1 MEIEYMNND
10 ILTAFK
16 ASDLVD
22 KNINFLIGSGASA
35 GYIPTLWIKDDVTYE
50 DILTN
55 KKYQE
60 IENVIYHSYYDDIL
74 SKSFCITP
82 SDFKE
87 KLKFKKTFINY
98 LRFIKKLSS
107 LVDKK
112 SANQIRRANIFTT
125 NYDLFLEKAS
135 DLLLKNNTGF
145 IFNDGGRGLHT
156 RHLNIS
162 NFHTSTWHQ
171 GTNDLYKFEIP
182 TINLIKMHGSISWN
196 KVNEDTI
203 SIRYLDNLPDELSIE
218 TDHYL
223 DINETIEKVD
233 ELYYFDGAKNAIE
246 LSREDEEILQTF
258 RTEYDKLAIVN
269 PTKAKF
275 EETVFQQHYYQSL
288 RLLSYELEK
297 PQTIL
302 ICFGFSFK
310 DEHIREIIQRSLSNP
325 SLVIYIFCYKL
336 KDKENIK
343 KIISSKKIVFISPNS
358 YTDENNIDFKRFISC
373 IFPKNNE
380 YSLRGLTCNL

>member
-1 MEIEYMNND
+1 MNND

-35 GYIPTLWIKDDVTYE
+35 GYIPTLWVKDDITYE

-60 IENVIYHSYYDDIL
+60 IENVIYHFYYDDIL
-74 SKSFCITP
+74 SKSFCISP
-82 SDFKE
+82 SDLKE

-98 LRFIKKLSS
+98 LRFIKNLSS
-107 LVDKK
+107 LIDKK

-125 NYDLFLEKAS
+125 NYDLFLEKSS
-135 DLLLKNNTGF
+135 DLLLKTNTGF

-182 TINLIKMHGSISWN
+182 TINLIKMHGSISWK

-223 DINETIEKVD
+223 DIKETIEKVD
-233 ELYYFDGAKNAIE
+233 ELIYFDGAKNAIE
-246 LSREDEEILQTF
+246 LSREDEEKLQRF
-258 RTEYDKLAIVN
+258 RNEYDKLAIVN

-325 SLVIYIFCYKL
+325 SLIIYIFCYRL
-336 KDKENIK
+336 KDKESIK
-343 KIISSKKIVFISPNS
+343 KIISSKKIIFISPNS

-373 IFPKNNE
+373 IFPRNNE

>member
-1 MEIEYMNND
+1 
-10 ILTAFK
+10 
-16 ASDLVD
+16 
-22 KNINFLIGSGASA
+22 
-35 GYIPTLWIKDDVTYE
+35 
-50 DILTN
+50 
-55 KKYQE
+55 
-60 IENVIYHSYYDDIL
+60 
-74 SKSFCITP
+74 ITP

-218 TDHYL
+218 TDHCL

-258 RTEYDKLAIVN
+258 RNEYDKLAIVN

>member
-1 MEIEYMNND
+1 MNND

-35 GYIPTLWIKDDVTYE
+35 GYIPTLWIKDDISYE
-50 DILTN
+50 DVLTN

-60 IENVIYHSYYDDIL
+60 IENVIYHSYYNDIL
-74 SKSFCITP
+74 SKSFCIKP
-82 SDFKE
+82 IKFKE

-98 LRFIKKLSS
+98 LRFIKNLSS
-107 LVDKK
+107 FIDKK
-112 SANQIRRANIFTT
+112 GANQIRRANIFTT
-125 NYDLFLEKAS
+125 NYDLFLEKSS
-135 DLLLKNNTGF
+135 DLLLKTNTSF

-156 RHLNIS
+156 RHLSIS

-223 DINETIEKVD
+223 DIEETIDKVN
-233 ELYYFDGAKNAIE
+233 ELYFFDGAKSAIE
-246 LSREDEEILQTF
+246 LSREDEERLQRF
-258 RTEYDKLAIVN
+258 RIEYKKLAIVN

-325 SLVIYIFCYKL
+325 SLIIYIFCYKL
-336 KDKENIK
+336 KDKESIKKTINSK
-343 KIISSKKIVFISPNS
+343 KIIFISPS
-358 YTDENNIDFKRFISC
+358 DHTDENNIDFERFISC
-373 IFPKNNE
+373 IFPNKNE

>member
-1 MEIEYMNND
+1 MNND

-16 ASDLVD
+16 ATDLVD

-35 GYIPTLWIKDDVTYE
+35 GYIPTLWIKDGTSYE

-55 KKYQE
+55 DKYHE
-60 IENVIYHSYYDDIL
+60 IENVIYRSYYDDIL

-82 SDFKE
+82 SHFKE
-87 KLKFKKTFINY
+87 KLKFKKTFVNY
-98 LRFIKKLSS
+98 LRFIKNLSS

-112 SANQIRRANIFTT
+112 SVNQIRRANIFTT
-125 NYDLFLEKAS
+125 NYDLFLERSS
-135 DLLLKNNTGF
+135 DLLLKTNTGF

-156 RHLNIS
+156 RHLNVS

-196 KVNEDTI
+196 KINEDTI

-223 DINETIEKVD
+223 NIEETIDKVD
-233 ELYYFDGAKNAIE
+233 ELFYFDGAKSAIE
-246 LSREDEEILQTF
+246 LSRDDEEKLNDF
-258 RTEYDKLAIVN
+258 REAYDKLAIVN

-275 EETVFQQHYYQSL
+275 EQTVFQQHYYQSL

-336 KDKENIK
+336 TEKEKIKNIINSK
-343 KIISSKKIVFISPNS
+343 KIIFVYPESFN
-358 YTDENNIDFKRFISC
+358 DENNIDFRRFISC
-373 IFPKNNE
+373 IFPKENE
-380 YSLRGLTCNL
+380 YPLQGLTCNL

>member
-1 MEIEYMNND
+1 MNND

-35 GYIPTLWIKDDVTYE
+35 GYIPTLWIKDDISYE
-50 DILTN
+50 DVLTD

-60 IENVIYHSYYDDIL
+60 IENIIYHSYYVDIL
-74 SKSFCITP
+74 SKSFCINP
-82 SDFKE
+82 VDFKE
-87 KLKFKKTFINY
+87 NLKFKKTFINY
-98 LRFIKKLSS
+98 LRFIKNLSS

-125 NYDLFLEKAS
+125 NYDLFLEKSS
-135 DLLLKNNTGF
+135 DLLLKTNTSF

-223 DINETIEKVD
+223 NIEETIEKVE
-233 ELYYFDGAKNAIE
+233 ELYFFDGAKSAIE
-246 LSREDEEILQTF
+246 LSREDEERLQRF
-258 RTEYDKLAIVN
+258 RNEYDKLAIVN

-325 SLVIYIFCYKL
+325 SLIIYIFCYKL
-336 KDKENIK
+336 KDKESIK
-343 KIISSKKIVFISPNS
+343 KIINSKKIVFISPS
-358 YTDENNIDFKRFISC
+358 DYTDENNIDFKRFISC
-373 IFPKNNE
+373 IF
-380 YSLRGLTCNL
+380 

>member
-35 GYIPTLWIKDDVTYE
+35 GYIPTLWIKDDISYE
-50 DILTN
+50 DVLTN
-55 KKYQE
+55 KKYHE
-60 IENVIYHSYYDDIL
+60 IENVIYHSYYNDIL
-74 SKSFCITP
+74 SKSFCIYP
-82 SDFKE
+82 INLKE

-98 LRFIKKLSS
+98 LRFVKNLSS

-125 NYDLFLEKAS
+125 NYDLFLEKSS
-135 DLLLKNNTGF
+135 DLLLKTNTSF

-223 DINETIEKVD
+223 DIEETIEKVD
-233 ELYYFDGAKNAIE
+233 ELVYFDGAKTAIE
-246 LSREDEEILQTF
+246 LSRDDEERLQRF
-258 RTEYDKLAIVN
+258 RSEYDKLAIVN

-325 SLVIYIFCYKL
+325 SLIIYIFCYKL

-343 KIISSKKIVFISPNS
+343 KIINSKKIVFISPND

-373 IFPKNNE
+373 IFPKNNGFT
-380 YSLRGLTCNL
+380 LRGLTCNL

>member
-1 MEIEYMNND
+1 MNND

-35 GYIPTLWIKDDVTYE
+35 GYIPTLWIKDDTSYE
-50 DILTN
+50 DILTDT
-55 KKYQE
+55 KYKE
-60 IENVIYHSYYDDIL
+60 IENFIYHAYYNDIL
-74 SKSFCITP
+74 SKSFCIPP
-82 SDFKE
+82 SNLKE
-87 KLKFKKTFINY
+87 KLKFRKTFVNY
-98 LRFIKKLSS
+98 LRFIKNLSS

-112 SANQIRRANIFTT
+112 SSNQIRRANIFTT
-125 NYDLFLEKAS
+125 NYDLFLEKSS

-156 RHLNIS
+156 RHLSIS

-218 TDHYL
+218 TDHCL
-223 DINETIEKVD
+223 DITETIEKVD
-233 ELYYFDGAKNAIE
+233 ELYFFDGAKSAIE
-246 LSREDEEILQTF
+246 LSQDDEEKLQRF
-258 RTEYDKLAIVN
+258 RKEYDKLAIVN

-297 PQTIL
+297 PQTVL

-325 SLVIYIFCYKL
+325 SLIIYIFCYRL
-336 KDKENIK
+336 KDKESIK
-343 KIISSKKIVFISPNS
+343 KTINSKKIVFVSPNS
-358 YTDENNIDFKRFISC
+358 YTDENNIDFKKFISC
-373 IFPKNNE
+373 IFTRSNGLA
-380 YSLRGLTCNL
+380 LRGLTCNL

>member
-1 MEIEYMNND
+1 MNND

-35 GYIPTLWIKDDVTYE
+35 GYIPTLWIKDDTSYE
-50 DILTN
+50 DILTDT
-55 KKYQE
+55 KYKE
-60 IENVIYHSYYDDIL
+60 IENVIYHSYYNDIL
-74 SKSFCITP
+74 SKSFCIPP
-82 SDFKE
+82 SNLKE
-87 KLKFKKTFINY
+87 KLKFRKTFVNY
-98 LRFIKKLSS
+98 LRFIKNLSS

-112 SANQIRRANIFTT
+112 SSNQIRRANIFTT
-125 NYDLFLEKAS
+125 NYDLFLEKSS

-223 DINETIEKVD
+223 DITETIEKVD
-233 ELYYFDGAKNAIE
+233 ELYFFDGAKSAIE
-246 LSREDEEILQTF
+246 LSQDDEEKLQRF
-258 RTEYDKLAIVN
+258 RKEYDKLAIVN

-297 PQTIL
+297 PQTVL

-325 SLVIYIFCYKL
+325 SLIIYIFCYRL
-336 KDKENIK
+336 KDKESIK
-343 KIISSKKIVFISPNS
+343 KTINSKKIVFVSPNS
-358 YTDENNIDFKRFISC
+358 YTDENNIDFKKFISC
-373 IFPKNNE
+373 IFSRSNGPA
-380 YSLRGLTCNL
+380 LRGLTCNL